1 MGIVRPLCILA
12 CVWLGAGQFVLTG
25 QTKYGVTVKVSKPAA
40 LAKLKTYVWSVSH
53 PSSNKN
59 IDAVIVASV
68 DRELGA
74 RGFTKLPTGRGDLSV
89 TYASVSR
96 TDVDVKKA
104 AKGESSEYD
113 VGTLVVDLSDPG
125 NRELL
130 FSVRVDTPIE
140 RDRAALEATIN
151 AAVKAMFDKYPA
163 PPKR

>member
-1 MGIVRPLCILA
+1 MRIVRLLCILA
-12 CVWLGAGQFVLTG
+12 SVGLVAGQFALTG
-25 QTKYGVTVKVSKPAA
+25 QTKYGVTVKAAKAAA

-59 IDAVIVASV
+59 IDAAIVAAV
-68 DRELGA
+68 DREMAA
-74 RGFTKLPTGRGDLSV
+74 RGFTKLPSGRGDVTV
-89 TYASVSR
+89 TYASVGR

-104 AKGESSEYD
+104 AKGEPSEFD
-113 VGTLVVDLSDPG
+113 VGTLVVDLSDPT

-130 FSVRVDTPIE
+130 FSVRADTPIE

-151 AAVKAMFDKYPA
+151 AAVKAMFDKYPP